1 MDNWR
6 LGRTAFGRGFG
17 GPGKYVQRAGE
28 IERPPR
34 CVAEA
39 ALASDSATWRPA
51 AAHSVGAAREAVL
64 APGAYSSSLRVAVA

>member
-34 CVAEA
+34 HVAEA
-39 ALASDSATWRPA
+39 ALAPDSATWRPVA
-51 AAHSVGAAREAVL
+51 AQSVGAAREAAL
-64 APGAYSSSLRVAVA
+64 ALDAYSSSLGAAVA